1 MDGKI
6 IFPNNPLFFLQF
18 IIFPAVLISIGERM
32 HFTLKGTVE
41 LIGAT
46 KLTLIIFCYFLL
58 VLGIVLNSLVM
69 VDDLSIRGPAGGF
82 RLFPLTLPFKG
93 AEYSIEKRRTGRL
106 VCNCLIIRNR
116 LIPGTI
122 CLPDVYFTKDFFDQI
137 INLIRKANE
146 QNEAKI

>member
-1 MDGKI
+1 MNGKI

-18 IIFPAVLISIGERM
+18 IIFPAVLISIGEKM
-32 HFTLKGTVE
+32 HFTLKSTVA
-41 LIGAT
+41 LMGAT

-69 VDDLSIRGPAGGF
+69 IDDISIRGPAGGF
-82 RLFPLTLPFKG
+82 RFFPLTLPFKG

-106 VCNCLIIRNR
+106 VCDCLIIRNK
-116 LIPGTI
+116 LVPGTI

-137 INLIRKANE
+137 INLIRKTNE
-146 QNEAKI
+146 EKKTEV